1 VGILAGI
8 LEAGIV
14 TTAKAIGSAAQVA
27 SARPG
32 VHRVADATGL
42 YLKKGSSGTGSYFYR
57 YRFRGE
63 RLVMGLGSADKVKLA
78 EAKTQAREFS
88 AQLNKGLN
96 PAAQRA
102 KERAEALAQ
111 AQAEEKRVTFAQ
123 AAASFLKAHGPS
135 WKGRYACTQWWNPV
149 RDYALPVI
157 GDLLLDDIRVEHV
170 IAVMK
175 KAEKAG
181 AKETARRLRARIES
195 VLNAAGALGQRNLTR
210 QNPADTKLISYAHPS
225 RRKGERDHYRRR
237 ELDDAPATL
246 QALKELAADSTALAA
261 WVFMIATAAR
271 PSEALQARWSEID
284 LDKKLWSVPAERMK
298 TTRKHAVP
306 LSSIALAVLE
316 RQAKMRMGDAV
327 FPGPHRAPLA
337 YNAFAI
343 APGKAGVDAG
353 TPHSWRSVF
362 RDACGDRLR
371 VDRDLAEAALS
382 HTLGAVEG
390 AYRRETAI
398 EARRPVMEAYAAW
411 LLDAGADVIAFSP
424 RVG

>member
-1 VGILAGI
+1 M
-8 LEAGIV
+8 
-14 TTAKAIGSAAQVA
+14 TRAKAIGSAAQVA
-27 SARPG
+27 AARPG
-32 VHRVADATGL
+32 VHRIADATGL
-42 YLKKGSSGTGSYFYR
+42 YLKKGSSGAGSYFYR
-57 YRFRGE
+57 YRLGGE

-78 EAKTQAREFS
+78 EAKTMARELS
-88 AQLNKGLN
+88 AQRDKGID

-111 AQAEEKRVTFAQ
+111 AQAEEKRVSFSQ

-135 WKGRYACTQWWNPV
+135 WKGRYARAQWWNPV
-149 RDYALPVI
+149 RDYALPII

-170 IAVMK
+170 VTVIK

-195 VLNAAGALGQRNLTR
+195 VLNAAGALGQRDLTR

-225 RRKGERDHYRRR
+225 RRKGEREHYRRR
-237 ELDDAPATL
+237 ELGDAPATL
-246 QALKELAADSTALAA
+246 RALKGLAADSTALAA

-284 LDKKLWSVPAERMK
+284 IDRKLWTVPASRMK
-298 TTRKHAVP
+298 NNRKHVAP
-306 LSSIALAVLE
+306 LSSIALEILE
-316 RQAKMRMGDAV
+316 RQAKVRMGDAV
-327 FPGPHRAPLA
+327 FPGPHGTPLA

-398 EARRPVMEAYAAW
+398 EARRPVMESYANW
-411 LLDAGADVIAFSP
+411 LLDEGANVITFPATKS
-424 RVG
+424 